1 VSRAPRSA
9 PPPPRAALRSARPA
23 SPPRLLIPALTL
35 LLCVLAAPAC
45 RIGYLAHLG
54 AGQLHT
60 LLDRRPLDDATL
72 ARLSE
77 PERQAVA
84 ELRAAL
90 EFGASLGLARTTSY
104 RHLIERGPDGAV
116 QVVVAAPADR
126 LEAVTWWFPITGRIS
141 YRGFFDLPRAR
152 DFAAGLAKRG
162 YDVNVRPALLY
173 STLGVFD
180 DPIPRE
186 MLGWERADRI
196 GTVLHELVHE
206 TVFVSGDPDYNEGL
220 ASFIERGATLEFLA
234 GDPDAVA
241 QARRDFEDEDR
252 FAALL
257 ARLEAE
263 LTAAYA
269 TVEGAEAARRVRAPI
284 FARYQHEEY
293 AALAWNTQRYA
304 GFRDAELSNAWLVA
318 RQTYLGDLPCFAAEL
333 DALGGDLRAFIRAHR
348 EHPGHRA
355 AGCVAAS

>member
-9 PPPPRAALRSARPA
+9 PPPLPSAPHSARPA
-23 SPPRLLIPALTL
+23 SRSRFLIPALAL
-35 LLCVLAAPAC
+35 LLALAASAC
-45 RIGYLAHLG
+45 RIGYLAQLG

-72 ARLSE
+72 AQLSE
-77 PERQAVA
+77 SERSAIG

-126 LEAVTWWFPITGRIS
+126 LEPVTWWFPVTGRIS
-141 YRGFFDLPRAR
+141 YRGFFELARAR
-152 DFAAGLAKRG
+152 DFAAGLAAEG

-186 MLGWERADRI
+186 LLGWDRTDRVA
-196 GTVLHELVHE
+196 TVLHELVHE

-220 ASFIERGATLEFLA
+220 ASFIERHATLEFLA
-234 GDPDAVA
+234 GEPDAA
-241 QARRDFEDEDR
+241 AEARRDFEDDDR

-257 ARLEAE
+257 ARLEQE
-263 LTAAYA
+263 LSTAYA
-269 TVEGAEAARRVRAPI
+269 AGGGPDAARRARAPI
-284 FARYQHEEY
+284 FARYQQDEY
-293 AALAWNTQRYA
+293 ARLEWNTQRYA

-318 RQTYLGDLPCFAAEL
+318 RRTYLGDLPCFEREL
-333 DALGGDLRAFIRAHR
+333 AALGGDLRAFIRAHR
-348 EHPGHRA
+348 EYQGHRA
-355 AGCVAAS
+355 PGCAAAS